1 MYERNTHR
9 KRLAVISEINMT
21 PLMDLTFTLLI
32 VFIIT
37 VPILDYTSD
46 VTPPKMT
53 TPQEV
58 TDSTMANAILVELDA
73 EGQIKIGGNAVS
85 FAELET
91 QFQAFHDN
99 GKEKIIFRADG
110 TRPYE
115 DIIAVMRAANHANL
129 TIQLMTQQ
137 E

>member
-58 TDSTMANAILVELDA
+58 TSSTMANAIMVELDDK
-73 EGQIKIGGNAVS
+73 GQISIGGNSVP
-85 FAELET
+85 FAEIED
-91 QFQAFHDN
+91 QFRAFKDA
-99 GKEKIIFRADG
+99 GKSKIVFRADG
-110 TRPYE
+110 TRPYD
-115 DIIAVMRAANHANL
+115 DIVAVMRAANHADL
-129 TIQLMTQQ
+129 AIQLMTQQ

>member
-53 TPQEV
+53 TPKQV
-58 TDSTMANAILVELDA
+58 TDSTMADAILVELNA
-73 EGQIKIGGNAVS
+73 EGQTKIGGNVVS
-85 FAELET
+85 FAEIED
-91 QFQAFHDN
+91 QFKGFRDI
-99 GKEKIIFRADG
+99 GKQTVIFRADG

-129 TIQLMTQQ
+129 TIKLMTQQ